1 MIKKLLGNQQGFT
14 LVEVISVLV
23 ISTLLILVAAVG
35 LSVFFGKYQE
45 LNAYVE
51 LQKDGAEFLNYLK
64 NGYNVGSGNNI
75 QFNGIASAT
84 ALEITG
90 RTEDAGKGNGI
101 KITPPR
107 REEFPNDFIHF
118 YLYEGVIRANYM
130 YNGIQVNTP
139 AYVFPKRALRDKIKI
154 ESFKIGDANAYNAIF
169 PYKENEKLCVVDV
182 ELKAKVIINKNTTR
196 SIHYKTVMAM
206 KNMDRPIGKG

>member
-1 MIKKLLGNQQGFT
+1 MTKKLLSNQQGFT

-45 LNAYVE
+45 LNSYVE
-51 LQKDGAEFLNYLK
+51 LQKDSMEFLNYLK
-64 NGYNVGSGNNI
+64 NGFNVGTGNGI
-75 QFNGIASAT
+75 QFNGIANAM
-84 ALEITG
+84 AMEITG

-130 YNGIQVNTP
+130 NNGVQVNTP
-139 AYVFPKRALRDKIKI
+139 AYIFPKRALREKVKI

-169 PYKENEKLCVVDV
+169 PYKPKEKLCVVDV
-182 ELKAKVIINKNTTR
+182 ELKAKIIINKKTIR
-196 SIHYKTVMAM
+196 RVHYKTVMAM
-206 KNMDRPIGKG
+206 KNMERPIGKG